1 MECIIKIGKMSFN
14 LSGDQDDNID
24 DDHADVDDDVRD
36 YKKTKVWRDFE
47 DLFSWLSSLL
57 TEGSLN

>member
-1 MECIIKIGKMSFN
+1 MSFN

-24 DDHADVDDDVRD
+24 DRHADVDDDVRD